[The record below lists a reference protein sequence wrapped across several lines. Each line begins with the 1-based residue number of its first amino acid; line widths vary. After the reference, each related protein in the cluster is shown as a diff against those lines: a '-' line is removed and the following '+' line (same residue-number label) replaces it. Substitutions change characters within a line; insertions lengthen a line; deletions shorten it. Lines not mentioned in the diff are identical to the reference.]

1 MERKRLLCIVYE
13 PGNFL
18 VFLEM
23 AKFGHKSNL
32 FDAILWSP
40 YCLPDSVRYQAEALA
55 ADTVYV
61 EESTPVGG
69 LADIFTRL
77 SGWLSSK
84 PMRLPLDLQAKIS
97 GQKLPP
103 DTGNSTMVAE
113 TLVSEMAS
121 DVRYATWCQVDHI
134 RRRISF
140 CEDWLVRLGIDAVV
154 LAEDNVERDS
164 YGWIAGAKRRG
175 IRTVVT
181 SYGAISDQ
189 EAVNAYRNS
198 SSHAVNATQATLI
211 RRHLPKWLAEGDG
224 FAITRLPFTEAI
236 ARELTDTAP
245 FNPWLVNTGDIDAI
259 ALESATV
266 ERTYLDYGF
275 QASKLKLIGHPMHD
289 LLSGVERERDDRR
302 ANIFDKF
309 NFDYER
315 PLAVVCMPPD
325 QLATSPG
332 CYCNYTDIIF
342 AFSQLPKKLAGMN
355 VVVSPH
361 PNISLEG
368 LSLIRAAGVA
378 LEEVSASQLIP
389 IADFYIA
396 SVSSTIKWALA
407 CGIPVINYDCYGYGY
422 PDYQCVP
429 QVIEVSDEGTYRA
442 VLNRLSDTAEQV
454 ALKQLAKTNAG
465 HWGVIDGMALSRL
478 VDLCFEE

>member
-1 MERKRLLCIVYE
+1 MYE
-13 PGNFL
+13 PGHFL

-23 AKFGHKSNL
+23 VKFGLKSNL

-40 YCLPDSVRYQAEALA
+40 YSLPDSVRYQAEALTEG
-55 ADTVYV
+55 TVYV

-84 PMRLPLDLQAKIS
+84 PIRLPLDLQAKFA
-97 GQKLPP
+97 GQELPP
-103 DTGNSTMVAE
+103 ESGNLRMATNA
-113 TLVSEMAS
+113 LVSELT
-121 DVRYATWCQVDHI
+121 DGERYSIWCQVDHI

-140 CEDWLVRLGIDAVV
+140 CEDWLVRLGIDTVL

-189 EAVNAYRNS
+189 EAVNAYKS
-198 SSHAVNATQATLI
+198 SSLHAVNSSQATLI
-211 RRHLPKWLAEGDG
+211 RRHLSQWLTEGDG

-236 ARELTDTAP
+236 ARDLTDTAP
-245 FNPWLVNTGDIDAI
+245 FNPWLVNTGDVDAI
-259 ALESATV
+259 ALESTAIK
-266 ERTYLDYGF
+266 RTYLNYGF

-289 LLSGVERERDDRR
+289 LLFKIERERDERR
-302 ANIFDKF
+302 AILFNMY

-325 QLATSPG
+325 QMATSQG
-332 CYCNYTDIIF
+332 CYCNYRDIIF

-368 LSLIRAAGVA
+368 RSLIRAAGAA

-389 IADFYIA
+389 IADFCIA

-407 CGIPVINYDCYGYGY
+407 CGVPVINFDCYGYGY
-422 PDYQCVP
+422 SEYQCVP
-429 QVIEVSDEGTYRA
+429 QVIQVSDESNYCT
-442 VLNRLSDTAEQV
+442 VLNRLSDRAEQA
-454 ALKQLAKTNAG
+454 ALKELAKANASQ
-465 HWGVIDGMALSRL
+465 WGVIDGMALSRL
-478 VDLCFEE
+478 AELCFEEIN